1 MKSTNLGK
9 NRNVSKDANMFKQ
22 ANGVRYVRFLLDI
35 LEKNV
40 FDWYLEVGCR
50 SGRIFGNSRGK
61 TIAVDPYFQVQSN
74 VINVKP
80 ELHVFQ
86 KTSDDF
92 FASNFLDAIDAKL
105 SFSFLDGMHLFEY
118 LLRDFIATERNSTPD
133 SVIALHDCC
142 PFTYEMTTRDLDNLP
157 DGNWTGDVW
166 KIIPILKKYRPDL
179 NVSVLD
185 AAPTG
190 LVLVSGLDPKSR
202 ILPDAYEDIVDEFT
216 NLDLETFGL
225 KKFGELFDY
234 QSAKALMA
242 EGHTFSDKITL
253 PPDLVL
259 TPNKITP

>member
-1 MKSTNLGK
+1 
-9 NRNVSKDANMFKQ
+9 MFKQ

-105 SFSFLDGMHLFEY
+105 SKQNLIYYFASKEILYRAVIENVIDVWMDYMALIEEQNLAPRDAMKRYLWKKIELSRDYPAASKVFAHEIINGAPMLKDY
-118 LLRDFIATERNSTPD
+118 LLSKVKPQFE
-133 SVIALHDCC
+133 HDVAIIK
-142 PFTYEMTTRDLDNLP
+142 
-157 DGNWTGDVW
+157 NWI
-166 KIIPILKKYRPDL
+166 KE
-179 NVSVLD
+179 
-185 AAPTG
+185 G
-190 LVLVSGLDPKSR
+190 LVKPVSAEHLLFTIWASTQTNADFATQIQLLLDKPE
-202 ILPDAYEDIVDEFT
+202 LDEEYFQASFEF
-216 NLDLETFGL
+216 L
-225 KKFGELFDY
+225 Y
-234 QSAKALMA
+234 QSLI
-242 EGHTFSDKITL
+242 EPFFD
-253 PPDLVL
+253 
-259 TPNKITP
+259 